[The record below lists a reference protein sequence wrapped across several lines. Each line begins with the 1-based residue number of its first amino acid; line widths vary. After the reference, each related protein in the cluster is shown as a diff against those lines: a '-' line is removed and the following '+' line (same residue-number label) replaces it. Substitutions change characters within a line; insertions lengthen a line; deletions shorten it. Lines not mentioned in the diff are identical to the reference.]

1 MGQVAVVG
9 VHVDGGAKEH
19 RAEFSKGFHNTQ
31 QFFFDHGVVALS
43 RVEFACVVSYWVPL
57 LFDDGT
63 KLEIAG
69 VSFDVKG

>member
-1 MGQVAVVG
+1 MGQVPVVG

-31 QFFFDHGVVALS
+31 QLFFNCGVVALS
-43 RVEFACVVSYWVPL
+43 SVEFACVVSYWVPL

-69 VSFDVKG
+69 VGFDVKG